1 MSAEKPYRLPTN
13 VTPERYELKLTPD
26 LTTWTF
32 SGDEK
37 ISIHVH
43 EPVREIILNA
53 AELELHAVSLQ
64 TADGKVREGR
74 VNLDT
79 ENERATLS
87 FGEPV
92 PAGRGDLQIQFS
104 GILNDKLHGFYR
116 STYKGADGQDKPLAS
131 TQFESTDARRAF
143 PCWDEPAF
151 KAVYQV
157 TLVVDE
163 KLTAISNARVVR
175 ENALPGNK
183 KAVVFADSMKMST
196 YLVAFIV
203 GEFEATAPVMV
214 GNAPLRVCAVPGKKH
229 LATFAVAIGKASLEH
244 FSAYYGIAYPGDK
257 LDLIAIPDFASGA
270 MENLGAITFR
280 ETALLVD
287 ADRAT
292 RTELERVADVVSHE
306 NAHMWFGDLVTMK
319 WWNGLW
325 LNEAFAT
332 FMEMLAVD
340 AWKPEWRRWDSFTVS
355 RAAAMQVDGLKSTRP
370 IEFPVERP
378 EEAAGM
384 FDILT
389 YEKGASVLRMLEQYL
404 GAEAFRDGIR
414 LYLRRH
420 AYANAET
427 TDLWDALEE
436 STKEPVRA
444 LMDTWIFQAGYPLIS
459 VEKGPRGLRLN
470 QQMFRYLQDGS
481 DQERKWHVPI
491 FLRAGTKT
499 GVIEKTILLAD
510 GEQTVELGDTVDW
523 AVVNAGGHGFY
534 RVRYGADLFDS
545 LKHGLQVRL
554 SAVER
559 FGLVNDTWA
568 STLAGLTS
576 LIDYL
581 SLIDLLSDE
590 NDVNVWTT
598 VIGSGHHL
606 ERILDD
612 PQCATLAKR
621 LRTLLGPAVAR
632 FGWTPRQ
639 GESDLESQ
647 LRGDLINALGTL
659 GDDKGCQERAR
670 ELFALYEKSPD
681 IVERNLIPALI
692 AIVAH
697 TGTAADYDKFYGRF
711 KNAQTPQEETRFLFA
726 LANFRLPELI
736 DRTLDLTIN
745 GEVRTQ
751 NSPYLMRGILLN
763 KPARVKAWVFMKAH
777 WEEMLR
783 QYPDN
788 AIPRMCEGIVGL
800 ATAELEADVRDF
812 FARHPVKQG
821 TKQME
826 QHLERLHVAVICRE
840 RWRDLLR
847 S

>member
-1 MSAEKPYRLPTN
+1 MSVEKPYRLPTT

-32 SGDEK
+32 TGGER

-64 TADGKVREGR
+64 TADGKVREGH
-74 VNLDT
+74 VNLDA

-87 FGEPV
+87 FAEPV
-92 PAGRGDLQIQFS
+92 PAGGGDLQIQFS

-203 GEFEATAPVMV
+203 GEFEASAPVMV

-229 LATFAVAIGKASLEH
+229 LATFAVDIGKASLEH
-244 FSAYYGIAYPGDK
+244 FSAYYGIPYPGDK

-287 ADRAT
+287 AERAT
-292 RTELERVADVVSHE
+292 RAELERVADVVSHE

-384 FDILT
+384 FDVLT

-404 GAEAFRDGIR
+404 GADAFRNGIR

-420 AYANAET
+420 EYANAET
-427 TDLWDALEE
+427 TDLWDALED
-436 STKEPVRA
+436 STKEPARA
-444 LMDTWIFQAGYPLIS
+444 LMDSWIFQAGYPLIS
-459 VEKGPRGLRLN
+459 VERKTSDLILSQRI
-470 QQMFRYLQDGS
+470 FRYLQDG
-481 DQERKWHVPI
+481 DNPDRKFHVPV
-491 FLRAGTKT
+491 FLRAGTKQGMVKKT
-499 GVIEKTILLAD
+499 VLLTDQELRIELPED
-510 GEQTVELGDTVDW
+510 FDW
-523 AVVNAGGHGFY
+523 VVVNAGGHGFY
-534 RVRYGADLFDS
+534 RVRYSSELMT
-545 LKHGLQVRL
+545 
-554 SAVER
+554 AV
-559 FGLVNDTWA
+559 
-568 STLAGLTS
+568 
-576 LIDYL
+576 
-581 SLIDLLSDE
+581 
-590 NDVNVWTT
+590 
-598 VIGSGHHL
+598 
-606 ERILDD
+606 
-612 PQCATLAKR
+612 K
-621 LRTLLGPAVAR
+621 
-632 FGWTPRQ
+632 
-639 GESDLESQ
+639 
-647 LRGDLINALGTL
+647 
-659 GDDKGCQERAR
+659 R
-670 ELFALYEKSPD
+670 ELQS
-681 IVERNLIPALI
+681 NL
-692 AIVAH
+692 
-697 TGTAADYDKFYGRF
+697 
-711 KNAQTPQEETRFLFA
+711 
-726 LANFRLPELI
+726 
-736 DRTLDLTIN
+736 
-745 GEVRTQ
+745 
-751 NSPYLMRGILLN
+751 
-763 KPARVKAWVFMKAH
+763 
-777 WEEMLR
+777 
-783 QYPDN
+783 
-788 AIPRMCEGIVGL
+788 
-800 ATAELEADVRDF
+800 
-812 FARHPVKQG
+812 
-821 TKQME
+821 
-826 QHLERLHVAVICRE
+826 
-840 RWRDLLR
+840 
-847 S
+847 

>member
-1 MSAEKPYRLPTN
+1 M
-13 VTPERYELKLTPD
+13 KLTPD

-32 SGDEK
+32 TGDEK

-229 LATFAVAIGKASLEH
+229 LATFAVDIGKASLEH

-470 QQMFRYLQDGS
+470 QQMFRYLQNGS

-510 GEQTVELGDTVDW
+510 GEQTVELGDTVEW

-612 PQCATLAKR
+612 PQCTTLAKR

-632 FGWTPRQ
+632 FGWTPRR

-826 QHLERLHVAVICRE
+826 QHLERLHVAVTCRE

>member
-32 SGDEK
+32 TGDER

-229 LATFAVAIGKASLEH
+229 LATFAVDIGKASLEH

-510 GEQTVELGDTVDW
+510 GEQSCRAWRSRGVGGCQCRRSRFLSCALRRRPFRFAEART
-523 AVVNAGGHGFY
+523 AG
-534 RVRYGADLFDS
+534 A
-545 LKHGLQVRL
+545 
-554 SAVER
+554 A
-559 FGLVNDTWA
+559 FG
-568 STLAGLTS
+568 GRK
-576 LIDYL
+576 I
-581 SLIDLLSDE
+581 
-590 NDVNVWTT
+590 
-598 VIGSGHHL
+598 
-606 ERILDD
+606 R
-612 PQCATLAKR
+612 
-621 LRTLLGPAVAR
+621 
-632 FGWTPRQ
+632 PRQ
-639 GESDLESQ
+639 
-647 LRGDLINALGTL
+647 
-659 GDDKGCQERAR
+659 
-670 ELFALYEKSPD
+670 
-681 IVERNLIPALI
+681 
-692 AIVAH
+692 
-697 TGTAADYDKFYGRF
+697 
-711 KNAQTPQEETRFLFA
+711 
-726 LANFRLPELI
+726 
-736 DRTLDLTIN
+736 
-745 GEVRTQ
+745 
-751 NSPYLMRGILLN
+751 
-763 KPARVKAWVFMKAH
+763 
-777 WEEMLR
+777 
-783 QYPDN
+783 
-788 AIPRMCEGIVGL
+788 
-800 ATAELEADVRDF
+800 
-812 FARHPVKQG
+812 
-821 TKQME
+821 
-826 QHLERLHVAVICRE
+826 
-840 RWRDLLR
+840 
-847 S
+847 

>member
-32 SGDEK
+32 TGDEK

-229 LATFAVAIGKASLEH
+229 LATFAVDIGKASLEH

-355 RAAAMQVDGLKSTRP
+355 RAAAMQVDGLQSTRP

-389 YEKGASVLRMLEQYL
+389 
-404 GAEAFRDGIR
+404 
-414 LYLRRH
+414 
-420 AYANAET
+420 
-427 TDLWDALEE
+427 
-436 STKEPVRA
+436 
-444 LMDTWIFQAGYPLIS
+444 
-459 VEKGPRGLRLN
+459 
-470 QQMFRYLQDGS
+470 
-481 DQERKWHVPI
+481 
-491 FLRAGTKT
+491 
-499 GVIEKTILLAD
+499 
-510 GEQTVELGDTVDW
+510 
-523 AVVNAGGHGFY
+523 
-534 RVRYGADLFDS
+534 
-545 LKHGLQVRL
+545 
-554 SAVER
+554 
-559 FGLVNDTWA
+559 
-568 STLAGLTS
+568 
-576 LIDYL
+576 
-581 SLIDLLSDE
+581 
-590 NDVNVWTT
+590 
-598 VIGSGHHL
+598 
-606 ERILDD
+606 
-612 PQCATLAKR
+612 
-621 LRTLLGPAVAR
+621 
-632 FGWTPRQ
+632 
-639 GESDLESQ
+639 
-647 LRGDLINALGTL
+647 
-659 GDDKGCQERAR
+659 
-670 ELFALYEKSPD
+670 
-681 IVERNLIPALI
+681 
-692 AIVAH
+692 
-697 TGTAADYDKFYGRF
+697 
-711 KNAQTPQEETRFLFA
+711 
-726 LANFRLPELI
+726 
-736 DRTLDLTIN
+736 
-745 GEVRTQ
+745 
-751 NSPYLMRGILLN
+751 
-763 KPARVKAWVFMKAH
+763 
-777 WEEMLR
+777 
-783 QYPDN
+783 
-788 AIPRMCEGIVGL
+788 
-800 ATAELEADVRDF
+800 
-812 FARHPVKQG
+812 
-821 TKQME
+821 
-826 QHLERLHVAVICRE
+826 
-840 RWRDLLR
+840 
-847 S
+847 